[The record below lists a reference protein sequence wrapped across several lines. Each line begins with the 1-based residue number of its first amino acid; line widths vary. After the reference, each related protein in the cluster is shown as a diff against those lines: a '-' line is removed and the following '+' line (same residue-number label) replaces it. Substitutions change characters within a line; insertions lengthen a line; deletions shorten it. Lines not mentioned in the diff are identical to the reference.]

1 MSYLLK
7 ALEKAEQERERQTH
21 SEALPY
27 THTQEPSRLPMGL
40 MVFIVLALGATL
52 FKVFVSSSQDPVKEV
67 PLEKTMVPMAA
78 SLPEKRDLAESES
91 TKLKETSIEPILIT
105 PDAIPAH
112 NSAESSVPLKEEAG
126 NIDDASE
133 EKILELYELPKNMLA
148 KIPTLTLESHIYSSA
163 AEYRSV
169 VINGRTFKEGMMIN
183 AEVVLNSI
191 TNKGVVLDVSGQKVS
206 LDKGITWVAS
216 SNAK

>member
-7 ALEKAEQERERQTH
+7 ALEKAEQERERQTPN
-21 SEALPY
+21 EALPF
-27 THTQEPSRLPMGL
+27 THAQEPSRLPMGL
-40 MVFIVLALGATL
+40 MIFIVLALGATL
-52 FKVFVSSSQDPVKEV
+52 LKVIMPVSQEPVKENV
-67 PLEKTMVPMAA
+67 IDEKEAMTAV
-78 SLPEKRDLAESES
+78 LQPEKLNVADAPSQNES
-91 TKLKETSIEPILIT
+91 LLEPILIT
-105 PDAIPAH
+105 PDTISGKNFSENTTPVK
-112 NSAESSVPLKEEAG
+112 ESSSKEEIAP
-126 NIDDASE
+126 E
-133 EKILELYELPKNMLA
+133 EKVLELYELPKNILA

-183 AEVVLNSI
+183 AQVVLNSI

-216 SNAK
+216 RNAK

>member
-7 ALEKAEQERERQTH
+7 ALEKAEQEREQQTH
-21 SEALPY
+21 NEALPFAQS
-27 THTQEPSRLPMGL
+27 QEPSRLPVGL
-40 MVFIVLALGATL
+40 IAFVVIALGATFL
-52 FKVFVSSSQDPVKEV
+52 KVMLPSAHEPVTEVVANDAKEAVVTLHEEKPTMPDVSAPDEQ
-67 PLEKTMVPMAA
+67 L
-78 SLPEKRDLAESES
+78 
-91 TKLKETSIEPILIT
+91 IEPILIT
-105 PDAIPAH
+105 PDRTEHRNLVEHSVPVKD
-112 NSAESSVPLKEEAG
+112 SSVKMESST
-126 NIDDASE
+126 E

-183 AEVVLNSI
+183 AQVVLNSI